1 MGHRTKRREHPKA
14 PAGVQ
19 SEIERTLQLLRSCIH
34 QKGFTQLQI
43 QDALGWGRTYISQL
57 IRQQKSLRLDQI
69 LQVLQVIDIPPVD
82 FFAQLYGVSE
92 PWNAEGGQ
100 RGMPVTP
107 TKTVMPTK
115 TVTPTKTTQRA
126 KSEQALEDDV
136 HQLLVLLGA
145 LINTLETKGWVSR
158 RELMRALDGPTAFED
173 PPALARLFAPAQG
186 REVAP

>member
-14 PAGVQ
+14 PAGVR
-19 SEIERTLQLLRSCIH
+19 SEIERALQLLRFCMH

-43 QDALGWGRTYISQL
+43 QDVLGWGRTYISQL

-69 LQVLQVIDIPPVD
+69 LQILQVIDIPPVD

-92 PWNAEGGQ
+92 QWNAGRGQ
-100 RGMPVTP
+100 RGMTVKP
-107 TKTVMPTK
+107 TKPTK
-115 TVTPTKTTQRA
+115 PTKTTKPT
-126 KSEQALEDDV
+126 KSEHELEDDV
-136 HQLLVLLGA
+136 HQMLVLLGA

-158 RELMRALDGPTAFED
+158 QELMRALDGPTTFED

-186 REVAP
+186 REAAP